1 MERKFVY
8 VLLGEYIYKGCLFFG
23 YLLLEILDV
32 VKNFNVREDD
42 VFIVMYL
49 KVGIFFFK
57 LSLVIEMNK

>member
-49 KVGIFFFK
+49 KVGIFFF
-57 LSLVIEMNK
+57 LN